1 MMQLGKIILVF
12 MALLLVSV
20 SALAEETDSLQ
31 SALQSIMHQHK
42 IPDLSVSV
50 IRSGKIVYAADLHQQ
65 NDGTLQIGPGV
76 TRFRIASITKLFT
89 AQAAMQLIEK
99 RTLSLDD
106 KVAVYQAAEK
116 LTFSSNRLPGGPN
129 IFSGKIWL
137 TLFCKAHQN
146 KY

>member
-1 MMQLGKIILVF
+1 MMQLRKIISVF

-20 SALAEETDSLQ
+20 SALSGETDSLQ
-31 SALQSIMHQHK
+31 SALQGIMHQHK

-106 KVAVYQAAEK
+106 KVAVYIPELKNSHITIQHL
-116 LTFSSNRLPGGPN
+116 LTHHGGLEDKVWPEPFSE
-129 IFSGKIWL
+129 
-137 TLFCKAHQN
+137 
-146 KY
+146 